1 MKALL
6 ITADTQSIEAIDI
19 EGHDDIVRLIGFDTI
34 ESDAIGSGDDLL
46 FFDEECFI
54 RGHSGRFQIDTM
66 IPVSGKAIVV
76 GAESDGT
83 TLCDVD
89 IDRDELKNRIKY
101 L

>member
-6 ITADTQSIEAIDI
+6 IIADTQSIEEVNI
-19 EGHDDIVRLIGFDTI
+19 EGRDDIVLLIGFGTI
-34 ESDAIGSGDDLL
+34 ESDEVDTNGDQL

-66 IPVSGKAIVV
+66 IPVSGKGVIV
-76 GAESDGT
+76 GTENDGSS
-83 TLCDVD
+83 LRDVAMD
-89 IDRDELKNRIKY
+89 IDTLKSRIKY

>member
-6 ITADTQSIEAIDI
+6 ISAETQAIEAVDVENI
-19 EGHDDIVRLIGFDTI
+19 DDIVRLVGFSTL
-34 ESDAIGSGDDLL
+34 ESDEVGGQGERL

-66 IPVSGKAIVV
+66 IPVSGKGVIV
-76 GAESDGT
+76 GADTDGNS
-83 TLCDVD
+83 LRDVVTS
-89 IDRDELKNRIKY
+89 IDDLKTRIKY